1 MFRINFFDVDKS
13 QSLIIKGFAILIMIF
28 HHFYGLY
35 AIPDS
40 KGIMEELSSDSVFC
54 LFHFCAKYGK
64 ICVLLFA
71 FVTGYGYYI
80 IMKKDRS
87 SIFVSTCKRLQSFY
101 PFFVFFVGGV
111 YLTMYIFPSYIN
123 LTLKKAILQCCG
135 VSYIPDYWYIAVVLA
150 GALFYFPILLYSQRK
165 NEIWHVSC
173 FLLLMVINHFS
184 YPLYYVLTKNCAA
197 GSLFARIPVQDVSL
211 AMPYLLLGYACRY
224 IFENHHNI
232 KNALIVGLPAILNA
246 YLFSWDSRYVFLIVS
261 ILFVV
266 QLNCIKKTMIA
277 PVLVMFGQYSACM
290 WLNHRLVFGYWFSDV
305 FYSIP
310 NPINYLILVAISF
323 LLSIVITKIWI
334 SFKSLWN
341 VLLAKH

>member
-1 MFRINFFDVDKS
+1 M
-13 QSLIIKGFAILIMIF
+13 IKGIAILIMIF

-40 KGIMEELSSDSVFC
+40 KGILEALSQDSIFC
-54 LFHFCAKYGK
+54 LFHFFAKYGK

-80 IMKKDRS
+80 IIKKERT
-87 SIFVSTCKRLQSFY
+87 SIFASICKRLCPFY
-101 PFFVFFVGGV
+101 PFFILFVSGV
-111 YLTMYIFPSYIN
+111 YLIMCIFPSCIN

-135 VSYIPDYWYIAVVLA
+135 VSYIPDYWYIAVVLS
-150 GALFYFPILLYSQRK
+150 GALFYFPILLYSKRK
-165 NEIWHVSC
+165 NEICHISC

-184 YPLYYVLTKNCAA
+184 YPLYHVLTHNCGA
-197 GSLFARIPVQDVSL
+197 GNLLERIPVQDMSL
-211 AMPYLLLGYACRY
+211 TMPYFLLGYACRY

-232 KNALIVGLPAILNA
+232 KNALIVGLPSLANA
-246 YLFSWDSRYVFLIVS
+246 YFFSWDSRYLFLSIL

-266 QLNCIKKTMIA
+266 KLNCIRKSIITPI
-277 PVLVMFGQYSACM
+277 LLILGQYSACM

-310 NPINYLILVAISF
+310 NPLNYLMVVLLSL
-323 LLSIVITKIWI
+323 LLSIVITKFWI
-334 SFKSLWN
+334 SIKSLGMCY
-341 VLLAKH
+341 LLKIRERLNLYSE